1 MIVRGID
8 DISNSERDVSWG
20 NGQSRRFLIESD
32 TMGYSLTDT
41 IVNAGTTSLLEYKNH
56 LETCYCIE
64 GEGEVVSFEDGTVY
78 PIKPGTMYALDKNDK
93 HYLTAHTTMRLVC
106 VFSPALIGH
115 ERHNLS
121 GEASSH
127 Y

>member
-8 DISNSERDVSWG
+8 DIENSERDVAWG

-41 IVNAGTTSLLEYKNH
+41 VVNAGTTSLLEYKNH

-64 GEGEVVSFEDGTVY
+64 GEGEVKTVEDGKVY
-78 PIKPGTMYALDKNDK
+78 PIKPGTMYALNNNDK

-106 VFSPALIGH
+106 VFLPALAGH
-115 ERHNLS
+115 ESHNLS
-121 GEASSH
+121 SEASSH

>member
-1 MIVRGID
+1 MIVRNIEE
-8 DISNSERDVSWG
+8 IMNSDRDVFWG

-32 TMGYSLTDT
+32 NMGYSVTDT
-41 IVNAGTTSLLEYKNH
+41 IINAGTTSLLEYKNH

-64 GEGEVVSFEDGTVY
+64 GEGEVRTANDDKIY
-78 PIKPGTMYALDKNDK
+78 PIKPGTIYALDKNDK

-106 VFSPALIGH
+106 VFLPALKGY
-115 ERHNLS
+115 ESHNLATN
-121 GEASSH
+121 ASSH